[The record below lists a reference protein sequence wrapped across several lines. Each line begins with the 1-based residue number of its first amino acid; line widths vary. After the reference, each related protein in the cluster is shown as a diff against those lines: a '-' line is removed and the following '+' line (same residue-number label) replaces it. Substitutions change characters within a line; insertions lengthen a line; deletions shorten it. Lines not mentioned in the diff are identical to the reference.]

1 MAKKADEKT
10 ATPAGPQ
17 KHPGGR
23 PTDYRPE
30 YCAKVIELGKGGA
43 SKTEMASEFGVT
55 KQTILNW
62 EKEHEEFF
70 ASITQAMAH
79 SQAWWEKK
87 GRECLIMPSGVTFQ
101 ASVWS
106 RSMAARFPEDWR
118 EKTAHEMTG
127 ANDGPIQL
135 NVVDYSK
142 IANPDSP

>member
-10 ATPAGPQ
+10 ATPAEPK

-30 YCAKVIELGKGGA
+30 YCEKVIELGKMGA
-43 SKTEMASEFGVT
+43 SIIEMACEIGVDRKT
-55 KQTILNW
+55 L
-62 EKEHEEFF
+62 EKIWPAAHEEFF
-70 ASITQAMAH
+70 RSFTLARQY
-79 SQAWWEKK
+79 SQVWWERK
-87 GRECLIMPSGVTFQ
+87 GRENLITPAGMTFQ

-135 NVVDYSK
+135 NVVDYSR
-142 IANPDSP
+142 ANPDSP